1 MKHRCLLALAP
12 LLLMLAAT
20 GHAERRYFTQYDSPA
35 KAPEQA
41 LYYVDLP
48 LPENPDGPGYLYRA
62 YYRENDALYA
72 EGARAGAGPGADW
85 FGDWRYLYPDGDI
98 KQRGHSDDQGRLD
111 GDVIS
116 YFENGRIEKV
126 KPYTAGKLDG
136 TEKRYDEDGDLLLEL
151 PYRDGARH
159 GMRINYYGEGGGP
172 EGGQI
177 YEERRYKNG
186 DYDHFYNR
194 YDRDGQRIGHAGYTA
209 PGVFMAWS
217 KDREGRYS
225 RREASFQRDAQGRY
239 RNDAP
244 VWLRVI
250 ADHDGGGPPERV
262 VLSYPREKSEWT
274 TGFRNGKVVRLEHDV
289 DGIPQGHR
297 IVSQYGGGREE
308 GRMVDGLRTG
318 TWRGYDDQD
327 RLISVSHFKKGRLD
341 GEVRERSGPEGERWT
356 YKHYRQDKQHGPWRT
371 ENADGEVLES
381 GRYRD
386 GVPVGEWHTL
396 RDTGEQ
402 ETATYVDGELH
413 GEWRL
418 RSASGALIAERHYDH
433 GDATGTWKRFQDGE
447 LSYRATFKDGKRQG
461 EVFEISLNGNHTF
474 AHFQAGRLDGPYRET
489 TPQGY
494 PLLQGHYQDGQ
505 RHGRFVEYNAQG
517 RVERI
522 TPYRNGQRQ
531 GEGWLRGR
539 DGELVKAR
547 WEDGRRVTP

>member
-72 EGARAGAGPGADW
+72 EGARAGAGPDADW

-151 PYRDGARH
+151 PYKDGARH
-159 GMRINYYGEGGGP
+159 GMRINYYGE
-172 EGGQI
+172 
-177 YEERRYKNG
+177 
-186 DYDHFYNR
+186 
-194 YDRDGQRIGHAGYTA
+194 
-209 PGVFMAWS
+209 
-217 KDREGRYS
+217 
-225 RREASFQRDAQGRY
+225 
-239 RNDAP
+239 
-244 VWLRVI
+244 
-250 ADHDGGGPPERV
+250 
-262 VLSYPREKSEWT
+262 
-274 TGFRNGKVVRLEHDV
+274 
-289 DGIPQGHR
+289 
-297 IVSQYGGGREE
+297 GGGREE

-318 TWRGYDDQD
+318 TWRGYDAQD

-386 GVPVGEWHTL
+386 GVPVGEWRTL

-418 RSASGALIAERHYDH
+418 RSPSGALIAERHYDH

-461 EVFEISLNGNHTF
+461 E
-474 AHFQAGRLDGPYRET
+474 
-489 TPQGY
+489 
-494 PLLQGHYQDGQ
+494 
-505 RHGRFVEYNAQG
+505 
-517 RVERI
+517 
-522 TPYRNGQRQ
+522 
-531 GEGWLRGR
+531 GWLRGR